1 MSLLV
6 PLLELNPIGKMHMQI
21 IGVFAEFERAII
33 RERTKLGL
41 ERARAK
47 GHFGGGKFIL
57 SPAREADAIRA
68 VLGGE
73 TLTQVAKD
81 QDVSKATI
89 SRLMARARTQGR
101 AIV

>member
-1 MSLLV
+1 
-6 PLLELNPIGKMHMQI
+6 MHMQI